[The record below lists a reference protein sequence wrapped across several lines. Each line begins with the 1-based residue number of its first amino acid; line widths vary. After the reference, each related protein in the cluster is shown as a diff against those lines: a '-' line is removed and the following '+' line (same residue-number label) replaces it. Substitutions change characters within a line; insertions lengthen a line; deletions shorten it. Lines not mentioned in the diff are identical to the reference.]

1 MACASC
7 NRIAVAGGLLHLT
20 ISVWKESRLTVRAR
34 AESDGLAD
42 RGREVL
48 AL

>member
-1 MACASC
+1 M
-7 NRIAVAGGLLHLT
+7 T
-20 ISVWKESRLTVRAR
+20 ISVWKGSRLTVRAR

-48 AL
+48 ALQTEQGVTKEIW